1 MLIVSCDLSRLQ
13 MERPVG
19 AAVYASYVVERLL
32 ETGEVRLVGDAE
44 IRHADAILN
53 LDGRFRSGRG
63 QPVVSAVLDLGHL
76 FARQAYRP
84 LEWMLQNWRV
94 ASMARRSDHLLVPSG
109 PVRSALE
116 RYLGVR
122 PERVTVLESL
132 PAPAFSRPRRAEVEQ
147 LGRRLRLPDRYFLFV
162 GVRSRRKN
170 LPLLAAARKLAGD
183 SMGAA
188 GLVLAG
194 PGRLTLP
201 DSVDL
206 GYVPAP
212 DLPTLL
218 GGALAWLNP
227 SHYEGSTIGAL
238 EAMACGT
245 PALVAATGAQ
255 AHGVGMNG
263 MVLPPDDAT
272 EWSKALVEVAT
283 DPASRG
289 LMSAAGLRRIA
300 ELKATGSPVAPLVS
314 ALYGK
319 A

>member
-1 MLIVSCDLSRLQ
+1 VLTVSCDLSRLQ
-13 MERPVG
+13 MERPAG

-32 ETGEVRLVGDAE
+32 ETGEVRLVGGAE
-44 IRHADAILN
+44 SRHADAILN

-76 FARQAYRP
+76 FARQAYGP

-109 PVRSALE
+109 PVRSTLE

-122 PERVTVLESL
+122 EERVTVLEAL
-132 PAPAFSRPRRAEVEQ
+132 PAPTFKRPPRAEVEQ
-147 LGRRLRLPDRYFLFV
+147 LRYKLGLPDRYFLFV

-183 SMGAA
+183 SLGAA

-206 GYVPAP
+206 GYVPGA
-212 DLPTLL
+212 DLPALL

-227 SHYEGSTIGAL
+227 SHYEGSAIGAL

-263 MVLPPDDAT
+263 MVLPPDDAS

-283 DPASRG
+283 HPTSRG
-289 LMSAAGLRRIA
+289 LMSAAGLRRIG

-314 ALYGK
+314 ALSGK